1 MAIAALVAAWLQVRS
16 GPVHEIDAQAWL
28 EGRGVTGR
36 IQAALRPVLLKL
48 WQAAWNAGLKGAG
61 EAAGDFTK
69 IPDPV
74 VADRISRMASKWLQE
89 VTETRLRRIAG
100 ILAQGGSAT
109 ALESSLGALLGSEDD
124 ARLIAVTEVTR
135 AMQMAAMEAYRT
147 AGVEKVRWITRSGHP
162 CPACL
167 ANEAAGPRYLGEPF
181 PSGSTAPPEHPHC
194 ECALIPAESDV

>member
-1 MAIAALVAAWLQVRS
+1 VAAWLAVRS

-28 EGRGVTGR
+28 EGQDVTGR

-61 EAAGDFTK
+61 EAAGDFTE
-69 IPDPV
+69 IPGPV

-89 VTETRLRRIAG
+89 VTETRLRRIARV
-100 ILAQGGSAT
+100 LAQGGSAT
-109 ALESSLGALLGSEDD
+109 ALESSLEAVMGNEDD

-135 AMQMAAMEAYRT
+135 AMQMAAMEVYRT
-147 AGVEKVRWITRSGHP
+147 VRIEKVRWITRSANP
-162 CPACL
+162 CPICL

-181 PSGSTAPPEHPHC
+181 PSGSTAPPEHPRC